1 LLLYGL
7 EWEVCSC
14 RSARR
19 CAEAGALI
27 SLSPDLAAANDDDE
41 NDEPAPAL
49 PPLLLY
55 LDGMVMLEE
64 EAATLSPIE
73 AERPL
78 LAAAA
83 VAAAI

>member
-1 LLLYGL
+1 M
-7 EWEVCSC
+7 CSC

-27 SLSPDLAAANDDDE
+27 SLSPDLAADDDE

-49 PPLLLY
+49 PPLLPY